1 VIGPA
6 TVVGVM
12 GLSVGLPRM
21 HKEAGER
28 RDFLPRLVSF
38 LDRSGAGDIVVEDGY
53 GSGIGIDTRAYL
65 EASRRARVGTYE
77 ECLAQDVVLVLR
89 YPGRDVVRTMRP
101 GQILVS
107 MLHMPTR
114 PERVELMAE
123 LGIRGVSLDGITDD
137 RGNRL
142 VQNVEAVGWNG
153 VREAFKV
160 LAKIH
165 PRFAHPS
172 RRPLRVTCLG
182 AGAVGAHAI
191 RAATRYGDP
200 RLREEMVAAHVP
212 GVEVTVADFDLTWHE
227 NYMLTRLEQTD
238 LLIDAT
244 QRQDPTRVIVPNDW
258 VAALPQDAVILD
270 LSVDPYD
277 FSVDP
282 PKVKGIEGLP
292 EGDLDQFVF
301 QPDDPA
307 YERLPPG
314 VRSQHRRVALACYS
328 WPGLQPRECMEVYG
342 GQIEPVMRVILGRP
356 IDEWDPKL
364 GSYYERA
371 VARAEVCRW
380 RSARTG

>member
-1 VIGPA
+1 MSL
-6 TVVGVM
+6 T
-12 GLSVGLPRM
+12 VGLPRM

-28 RDFLPRLVSF
+28 RDFHPRLVAF
-38 LDRSGAGDIVVEDGY
+38 LDRVGAGQIVVEEGY
-53 GSGIGIDTRAYL
+53 GSGMGVDPGAYL
-65 EASRRARVGTYE
+65 EASSRCRVGTYE

-89 YPGRDVVRTMRP
+89 YPGRDVVRTLRP
-101 GQILVS
+101 GTMIVS
-107 MLHMPTR
+107 MLHLPTR
-114 PERVELMAE
+114 PERVGLLTE
-123 LGIRGVSLDGITDD
+123 LGIDGVSLDGVTDD
-137 RGNRL
+137 LGNRL

-153 VREAFKV
+153 VREAFREIQ
-160 LAKIH
+160 KIH

-200 RLREEMVAAHVP
+200 RLREEMAAARVP

-244 QRQDPTRVIVPNDW
+244 QREDATRVIVPNDW

-282 PKVKGIEGLP
+282 PRMKGIEGVP
-292 EGDLDQFVF
+292 DGDLDQYVF
-301 QPDDPA
+301 MPDDPA

-314 VRSQHRRVALACYS
+314 VRTKHRRVALACYS

-342 GQIEPVMRVILGRP
+342 GQIEPVMRVVLERP
-356 IDEWDPKL
+356 IAEWDPED
-364 GSYYERA
+364 GPYYERA
-371 VARAEVCRW
+371 VARAEVSRW
-380 RSARTG
+380 RAVHTR

>member
-1 VIGPA
+1 MA
-6 TVVGVM
+6 
-12 GLSVGLPRM
+12 LSVGLPRM

-28 RDFLPRLVSF
+28 RDFLPRLVSY
-38 LDRSGAGDIVVEDGY
+38 LDRAGAGDIVVEDGY
-53 GSGIGIDTRAYL
+53 GSGIGIDTAAYL
-65 EASRRARVGTYE
+65 GASPRARVGTYE
-77 ECLAQDVVLVLR
+77 ECLGQEVVVVLR
-89 YPGRDVVRTMRP
+89 YPGRDVVRSLRP
-101 GQILVS
+101 GTILVS

-114 PERVELMAE
+114 PERVELFAE
-123 LGIRGVSLDGITDD
+123 LEIRGVSLDGVTDD

-153 VREAFKV
+153 VREAFREIQR
-160 LAKIH
+160 IH

-200 RLREEMVAAHVP
+200 RLREEMAAARVP
-212 GVEVTVADFDLTWHE
+212 GVEVTVADFDLTWQE

-244 QRQDPTRVIVPNDW
+244 QREDPTRAIVPNDW

-277 FSVDP
+277 FSIDP
-282 PKVKGIEGLP
+282 PKIKGIEGIP
-292 EGDLDQFVF
+292 DGDLDQFVF
-301 QPDDPA
+301 RPGDPA
-307 YERLPPG
+307 YDRLPSG
-314 VRSQHRRVALACYS
+314 VRTKHRRVALACYS
-328 WPGLQPRECMEVYG
+328 WPGLQPRECMDVYG
-342 GQIEPVMRVILGRP
+342 GQIEPVMRVILERP
-356 IDEWDPKL
+356 IDEWDPEL

-380 RSARTG
+380 RSARTA